1 MQKEFALARKTR
13 MYLGGVPAHIV
24 QRGNNRQA
32 CFYCDE
38 DYEFYLESLREG
50 LNRYQVELHTYCLMT
65 NHVHL
70 LMTPQDEEGISRV
83 IQHVGRKY
91 VGYFNKLYRRTGTL
105 WEGRHKGSLIDAE
118 NYLIACYRYIEL
130 NPVVAKM
137 VNAPRDYSWSSY
149 RCNAEGEADSLV
161 TPHSVYLRLHQDKE
175 KRTKAYRSL
184 FKERLTRVD
193 REVVAVGVKSNIPT
207 GNDRFRVSIA
217 KAIGRRVG
225 DGKIGRPKK

>member
-1 MQKEFALARKTR
+1 MARKTR
-13 MYLGGVPAHIV
+13 MYLSGVPAHIV
-24 QRGNNRQA
+24 QRGNDRQA
-32 CFYCDE
+32 CFYCDD
-38 DYEFYLESLREG
+38 DYEFYLKSLGEG
-50 LNRYQVELHTYCLMT
+50 LRRYDVELHAYCLMT
-65 NHVHL
+65 NHVHF

-193 REVVAVGVKSNIPT
+193 REVVAVGIKSNIPT

-225 DGKIGRPKK
+225 DGKTGRPKK